1 MAVTVL
7 SGSPQVATPVYNK
20 MLFKVSSDQIAQPN
34 YRFVCDVK
42 DSAGSTYA
50 RLKCDKLPI
59 TNQGFFDVAKV
70 VETLIAPTKPS
81 LTQTAFSNH
90 SGYYSG
96 YRLDFFDEY
105 GNTPVVQTGT
115 VTTVSGNVA
124 FAGNLE
130 QLEFQSYNS
139 ATRFPSGTLLGSLA
153 LTTPTRFVWHS
164 NTEARWLAQGKGTT
178 TANFDKALIRYY
190 TAGGTLTRVYTVN
203 NGQPAVQQVVR
214 FGAGPSNI
222 RALTSGQA
230 SDGFSGEY
238 LFPSNEGEYYTIAFG
253 DSAWNDFNQRCDADG
268 ADPAESSFC
277 LEERFNEL
285 YEDNYDAFG
294 QEYTY
299 IKGLCERFNSI
310 PVHFQNKWGGLDAYV
325 FTLKNR
331 KRANITRQ
339 TFGYNSDV
347 YATTTYDKVWAGE
360 FDYVYALNSDWLTD
374 AESAWL
380 IEMVRS
386 GQVWL
391 ELDGQL
397 VEAIV
402 NANTYQFT
410 TRRNDRLTQLQV
422 EVAVAYKN
430 NIL

>member
-20 MLFKVSSDQIAQPN
+20 MLFKVSGSLIAQPN
-34 YRFVCDVK
+34 YRYVCDVK
-42 DSAGSTYA
+42 NPAGTTLA
-50 RLKCDKLPI
+50 RLKCDKLPS
-59 TNQGFFDVAKV
+59 TNYGFFDVAKV

-81 LTQTAFSNH
+81 LTQTGFVDHA
-90 SGYYSG
+90 GYYSG
-96 YRLDFFDEY
+96 YRLDFMEEY
-105 GNTPVVQTGT
+105 GNTPAVQTGT
-115 VTTVSGNVA
+115 VTTVSGVMG

-130 QLEFQSYNS
+130 QLEFQDWSL
-139 ATRFPSGTLLGSLA
+139 TLYFDTGVGFNNYKP
-153 LTTPTRFVWHS
+153 LTTPRNFTVYQGGK
-164 NTEARWLAQGKGTT
+164 TWLAINALATTTSGSHLVSGRVAYKSVNYNFLINPSLSGTT
-178 TANFDKALIRYY
+178 GFNIQRFACGPAQLSGTIAALSG
-190 TAGGTLTRVYTVN
+190 AVDGDSYTVRFFAS
-203 NGQPAVQQVVR
+203 NGNASTITTFT
-214 FGAGPSNI
+214 FGP
-222 RALTSGQA
+222 
-230 SDGFSGEY
+230 
-238 LFPSNEGEYYTIAFG
+238 
-253 DSAWNDFNQRCDADG
+253 
-268 ADPAESSFC
+268 
-277 LEERFNEL
+277 
-285 YEDNYDAFG
+285 
-294 QEYTY
+294 
-299 IKGLCERFNSI
+299 CERFNSI
-310 PVHFQNKWGGLDAYV
+310 PIHFQNKYGGIDSYT

-331 KRANITRQ
+331 KKANISRQ

-374 AESAWL
+374 AESEWL